1 MKTKCTKEVM
11 FFESQY
17 YTIPCHISPVLL
29 QMIVRWSGHLAQT
42 IDDCWDDTVHLS
54 NHRFSEPNR
63 WPFQRLW
70 EYKYGLSKYRSPII
84 NINQTVSWLS
94 YLYDRSSYTGKPTSL
109 YWDTP
114 RTPNQGPWRHHQGIT
129 VPCGN
134 WHLPRII
141 SHNWFLFSPRLRTEL
156 IRQPGRH
163 MLVYA
168 ITCQLLRVG

>member
-1 MKTKCTKEVM
+1 MHKRSHVFLKSILHYSVPYFTCITANDSEM
-11 FFESQY
+11 
-17 YTIPCHISPVLL
+17 
-29 QMIVRWSGHLAQT
+29 VRSLAQT

-70 EYKYGLSKYRSPII
+70 EYKYGLTRYRSPII
-84 NINQTVSWLS
+84 NINKTVSWLS

-134 WHLPRII
+134 WYLPRII

-168 ITCQLLRVG
+168 ITRQLLRVG